1 MSQDKTSPAKDAGR
15 EYAEI
20 WGEAIHSN
28 RHLRTITVGLGI
40 AVILL
45 IIVVIR
51 IASADPPRPIV
62 VRVDEIG
69 RAEAVAYDVM
79 EAQADPLDPTTKY
92 FLNRFVYDFYSRR
105 RATVEENWSRSLRF
119 LTTDLANAS
128 FRAESQNI
136 ALLAAG
142 AARDELQVDRVVL
155 RIQANPQEPHSASAD
170 FDLVRLVAEGEV
182 DRERWSLSLQ
192 FLFLDEIPP
201 DLIVHNP
208 MGIVITYLQG
218 DRAVVTGGPMIE
230 HLKGRERALAAL
242 GWTGREAEWI
252 ALVCL
257 HSGVFTRAQFCHYF
271 EAHRSAARRIV
282 RTLLERREAVESEWP
297 VVNGGGKSC
306 RISSKPIYR
315 ALGIENIRHRRKAT
329 VSVLRRRLLSLDF
342 VLEHPGMNWLPTE
355 GEKVEFIEGLGVH
368 SNLIPRRIYYGAVR
382 AQKRYFALKL
392 PVAGGDKTV
401 TFAYVDPGH
410 ATAVELHSWGAAH
423 GPLWDAIRAK
433 GRRVEVIAIGAEL
446 DAVLRADRVLQL
458 WAAAEPGKV
467 AAGLTVKQEISAI
480 SDAIDNRDM
489 EFLAKYGGMGEAGKR
504 YMALRKL
511 PEAEL
516 AKGVSI
522 DDYSTFRATRFSEP
536 V

>member
-1 MSQDKTSPAKDAGR
+1 
-15 EYAEI
+15 
-20 WGEAIHSN
+20 
-28 RHLRTITVGLGI
+28 
-40 AVILL
+40 
-45 IIVVIR
+45 
-51 IASADPPRPIV
+51 
-62 VRVDEIG
+62 
-69 RAEAVAYDVM
+69 
-79 EAQADPLDPTTKY
+79 
-92 FLNRFVYDFYSRR
+92 
-105 RATVEENWSRSLRF
+105 
-119 LTTDLANAS
+119 
-128 FRAESQNI
+128 
-136 ALLAAG
+136 
-142 AARDELQVDRVVL
+142 
-155 RIQANPQEPHSASAD
+155 
-170 FDLVRLVAEGEV
+170 
-182 DRERWSLSLQ
+182 
-192 FLFLDEIPP
+192 
-201 DLIVHNP
+201 
-208 MGIVITYLQG
+208 
-218 DRAVVTGGPMIE
+218 MIE
-230 HLKGRERALAAL
+230 HLKGRERALTAL

-257 HSGVFTRAQFCHYF
+257 HSGAFTRAQFCHYF

-282 RTLLERREAVESEWP
+282 RILLERREAVESEWP

-446 DAVLRADRVLQL
+446 DMVLRADRVLQL

-467 AAGLTVKQEISAI
+467 ATGLTVKQEISAI

-489 EFLAKYGGMGEAGKR
+489 EFLAQYGGMGEAGKR